1 MKKRGI
7 TFVEMLVILAIIG
20 TLIGLLAPGVQM
32 AIAAHK
38 RGAQAGEP
46 AAVPAQIV
54 APAPQAG
61 SWYLFTVAHDGHW
74 FVISRTTDGS
84 RPFMHH
90 PSCPC
95 TKKPEAEAT
104 P

>member
-7 TFVEMLVILAIIG
+7 TLVEVLVIIAIIG
-20 TLIGLLAPGVQM
+20 TLIGLLAPAVQ
-32 AIAAHK
+32 IAFAK
-38 RGAQAGEP
+38 NGNQVGGQ

-54 APAPQAG
+54 APAPQDG

-90 PSCPC
+90 PGCPC
-95 TKKPEAEAT
+95 TKKPEAEAVQ
-104 P
+104 